1 MLVKLVI
8 LVAVNVGKIG
18 NICNVANIGY
28 FSIIG
33 NIVNTRKYFSK
44 VFWKDF
50 QKDF

>member
-8 LVAVNVGKIG
+8 LIVVNVGKIG
-18 NICNVANIGY
+18 NICHVANIGY
-28 FSIIG
+28 ISNIG
-33 NIVNTRKYFSK
+33 DIVNTRKYFPK